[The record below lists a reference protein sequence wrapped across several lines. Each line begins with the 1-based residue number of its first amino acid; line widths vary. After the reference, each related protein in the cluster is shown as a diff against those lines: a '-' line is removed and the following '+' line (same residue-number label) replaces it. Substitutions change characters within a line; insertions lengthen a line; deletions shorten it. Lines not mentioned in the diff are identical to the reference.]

1 MKHAFVF
8 LFILSLFGGCSDEN
22 PVTPPAKKDYP
33 YAIFFLKDTNLTFE
47 EAANKNITLDDLADT
62 PWLTQDDIQF
72 YDWSSHCIYLKKNKD
87 YLFPVPFTLEY
98 GISVWWNKILVVV
111 ANGEICYKISGRHGI
126 PPLPEM
132 TYVQIY
138 IQYPDD
144 VLNICWP
151 YPFAHDERNNDKVR
165 KALIDSGLLHEGLQV
180 TLDTV
185 NVIEN
190 SDTSTID
197 YTFTLTNND
206 SDNLYVIDPD
216 KSGLNQF
223 YQYTNGVDF
232 LNTETGKLYKTNYY
246 GVIEPAQMHQT
257 KDDWSPD
264 WFTKLESGKSITRS
278 EVLTRHIYFPLGEY
292 AASFRYNGP
301 YGISKEKRTL
311 PDGRYKVGDTR
322 SNYLF
327 VYVE

>member
-87 YLFPVPFTLEY
+87 YLFPVSFTLEY

-132 TYVQIY
+132 TYVQI
-138 IQYPDD
+138 
-144 VLNICWP
+144 
-151 YPFAHDERNNDKVR
+151 
-165 KALIDSGLLHEGLQV
+165 
-180 TLDTV
+180 
-185 NVIEN
+185 
-190 SDTSTID
+190 
-197 YTFTLTNND
+197 
-206 SDNLYVIDPD
+206 
-216 KSGLNQF
+216 
-223 YQYTNGVDF
+223 
-232 LNTETGKLYKTNYY
+232 
-246 GVIEPAQMHQT
+246 
-257 KDDWSPD
+257 
-264 WFTKLESGKSITRS
+264 
-278 EVLTRHIYFPLGEY
+278 
-292 AASFRYNGP
+292 
-301 YGISKEKRTL
+301 
-311 PDGRYKVGDTR
+311 
-322 SNYLF
+322 
-327 VYVE
+327 